1 MDHGAGSS
9 GAASPEHARTSSW
22 GGPGARAELR
32 RIAEDARL
40 RAGFEVGAVEV
51 LRPDGF
57 LELVA
62 FCGRPEDRTVMG
74 GSFSLAHAMRVF
86 REGSRYGD
94 FAFLGEEDMAPDL
107 QDALRGYGYVPALP
121 DTDDP
126 DAWRPLDMLVGRVA
140 DDTGRLRA
148 LLHLDEPVGG
158 RRPPPEQ
165 LVLIA
170 ADLELLLQAVL
181 TTVDREDLSRQARLD
196 ETARDVARAAATRPD
211 RASLLASVRPVLQAG
226 FRAAELHVHLDG
238 TDGRDGTGAPDP
250 LPDRLRAALVAAA
263 RRGWRSRRVVVA
275 EPGRVWGDD
284 PLDHDH
290 RAEVTEHLRARGA
303 AELLVVPVGAGHEW
317 MGMLVVLRDGRSDRW
332 TEGESNAA
340 LGVGHDLGRALLSAR
355 SHERERELIAELQRL
370 DHYRAELVATVSHE
384 LKNPLGVILGHV
396 ELMDA
401 LPDLPGAARTSLAA
415 VARGAGRLSAVVD
428 DLLLLSRMGNPD
440 TPQVRA
446 PVDLVALLAEVVED
460 ESQRAGQAGV
470 TITTTPTGTAYDAGT
485 VAGDPEE
492 LLRLVGNLVSNAVKY
507 SRDGGRV
514 EVGLARVDEDVVLT
528 VADDGIGISE
538 ADRARLFTEFFRST
552 NPAALE
558 RPGTGLGL
566 AIVARIVDRHGGR
579 VEVDSELGS
588 GTTVAVTLPADV
600 SAGGR

>member
-1 MDHGAGSS
+1 
-9 GAASPEHARTSSW
+9 
-22 GGPGARAELR
+22 
-32 RIAEDARL
+32 
-40 RAGFEVGAVEV
+40 
-51 LRPDGF
+51 
-57 LELVA
+57 
-62 FCGRPEDRTVMG
+62 
-74 GSFSLAHAMRVF
+74 
-86 REGSRYGD
+86 
-94 FAFLGEEDMAPDL
+94 
-107 QDALRGYGYVPALP
+107 
-121 DTDDP
+121 
-126 DAWRPLDMLVGRVA
+126 
-140 DDTGRLRA
+140 
-148 LLHLDEPVGG
+148 
-158 RRPPPEQ
+158 
-165 LVLIA
+165 
-170 ADLELLLQAVL
+170 
-181 TTVDREDLSRQARLD
+181 
-196 ETARDVARAAATRPD
+196 
-211 RASLLASVRPVLQAG
+211 
-226 FRAAELHVHLDG
+226 
-238 TDGRDGTGAPDP
+238 
-250 LPDRLRAALVAAA
+250 
-263 RRGWRSRRVVVA
+263 VVVA

-290 RAEVTEHLRARGA
+290 RAEVTDHLRARGA

-370 DHYRAELVATVSHE
+370 DRYRAELVATVSHE

-401 LPDLPGAARTSLAA
+401 LPGLPGTARTSLAA

-440 TPQVRA
+440 TPLVRA

-460 ESQRAGQAGV
+460 ESQRAQQSGV
-470 TITTTPTGTAYDAGT
+470 TITSTTYDAAA

-492 LLRLVGNLVSNAVKY
+492 LHRLVGNLVSNAVKY

-514 EVGLARVDEDVVLT
+514 QVGLARVEDDVVLT

-538 ADRARLFTEFFRST
+538 SDRARLFTEFFRST

-566 AIVARIVDRHGGR
+566 AIVARIVARHGGR
-579 VEVDSELGS
+579 VEVDSQLGA
-588 GTTVAVTLPADV
+588 GTTVTVTLPVDT

>member
-1 MDHGAGSS
+1 MDRGVSAP
-9 GAASPEHARTSSW
+9 GAASPERARTSSW
-22 GGPGARAELR
+22 GGTGARAELR

-107 QDALRGYGYVPALP
+107 QDAIRGYGYVPSLP
-121 DTDDP
+121 DTGDP

-170 ADLELLLQAVL
+170 ADLELVLQAVL
-181 TTVDREDLSRQARLD
+181 ATVDREDLSRQARLD
-196 ETARDVARAAATRPD
+196 ETAREVARAAAIRPD
-211 RASLLASVRPVLQAG
+211 QASLLASVRPVLHAG

-238 TDGRDGTGAPDP
+238 ADGRDGTGGPDP
-250 LPDRLRAALVAAA
+250 LPDRLRDALVAAA

-290 RAEVTEHLRARGA
+290 RAEVTDHLRARGA

-370 DHYRAELVATVSHE
+370 DQYRAELVATVSHE

-401 LPDLPGAARTSLAA
+401 LPGLPGAARTSLAA

-440 TPQVRA
+440 TPLVRA
-446 PVDLVALLAEVVED
+446 SVDLAALLAEVVED
-460 ESQRAGQAGV
+460 ESQRAEQSGV
-470 TITTTPTGTAYDAGT
+470 TMTSTTYDAGA

-492 LLRLVGNLVSNAVKY
+492 LHRLVGNLVSNAVKY

-514 EVGLARVDEDVVLT
+514 QVALARVEGDVVLT

-538 ADRARLFTEFFRST
+538 TDRARLFTEFFRST

-566 AIVARIVDRHGGR
+566 AIVARIVARHGGR
-579 VEVDSELGS
+579 VEVDSELGT
-588 GTTVAVTLPADV
+588 GTTVTVTLPVEA

>member
-1 MDHGAGSS
+1 MDRGVSAP
-9 GAASPEHARTSSW
+9 GAASPERARTSSW
-22 GGPGARAELR
+22 GGTGARAELR

-107 QDALRGYGYVPALP
+107 QDAIRGYGYVPSLP
-121 DTDDP
+121 DTGDP

-170 ADLELLLQAVL
+170 ADLELVLQAVL
-181 TTVDREDLSRQARLD
+181 ATVDREDLSRQARLD
-196 ETARDVARAAATRPD
+196 ETAREVARAAAIRPD
-211 RASLLASVRPVLQAG
+211 QASLLASVRPVLHAG

-238 TDGRDGTGAPDP
+238 ADGRDGTGGPDP
-250 LPDRLRAALVAAA
+250 LPDRLRDALVAAA

-290 RAEVTEHLRARGA
+290 RAEVTDHLRARGA

-370 DHYRAELVATVSHE
+370 DQYRAELVATVSHE

-401 LPDLPGAARTSLAA
+401 LPGLPGAARTSLAA

-440 TPQVRA
+440 TPLVRA
-446 PVDLVALLAEVVED
+446 SVDLAALLAEVVED
-460 ESQRAGQAGV
+460 ESQRAEQSGV
-470 TITTTPTGTAYDAGT
+470 TMTSTTYDAGA

-492 LLRLVGNLVSNAVKY
+492 LHRLVGNLVSNAVKY

-514 EVGLARVDEDVVLT
+514 QVGLARVEGDVVLT

-538 ADRARLFTEFFRST
+538 TDRARLFTEFFRST

-566 AIVARIVDRHGGR
+566 AIVARIVARHGGR
-579 VEVDSELGS
+579 VEVDSELGT
-588 GTTVAVTLPADV
+588 GTTVTVTLPVDA

>member
-1 MDHGAGSS
+1 MDRGVSAP
-9 GAASPEHARTSSW
+9 GAASPERARTSSW
-22 GGPGARAELR
+22 GGTGARAELR

-107 QDALRGYGYVPALP
+107 QDAIRGYGYVPSLP
-121 DTDDP
+121 DTGDP

-170 ADLELLLQAVL
+170 ADLELVLQAVL
-181 TTVDREDLSRQARLD
+181 ATVDREDLSRQARLD
-196 ETARDVARAAATRPD
+196 ETAREVARAAAIRPD
-211 RASLLASVRPVLQAG
+211 QASLLASVRPVLHAG

-238 TDGRDGTGAPDP
+238 ADGRDGTGGPDP
-250 LPDRLRAALVAAA
+250 LPDRLRDALVAAA

-290 RAEVTEHLRARGA
+290 RAEVTDHLRARGA

-370 DHYRAELVATVSHE
+370 DQYRAELVATVSHE

-401 LPDLPGAARTSLAA
+401 LPGLPGAARTSLAA

-440 TPQVRA
+440 TPLVRA
-446 PVDLVALLAEVVED
+446 SVDLAALLAEVVED
-460 ESQRAGQAGV
+460 ESQRAEQSGV
-470 TITTTPTGTAYDAGT
+470 TMTSTTYDAGA

-492 LLRLVGNLVSNAVKY
+492 LHRLVGNLVSNAVKY

-514 EVGLARVDEDVVLT
+514 QVALARVEGDVVLT

-538 ADRARLFTEFFRST
+538 TDRARLFTEFFRST

-566 AIVARIVDRHGGR
+566 AIVARIVARHGGR
-579 VEVDSELGS
+579 VEVDSELGT
-588 GTTVAVTLPADV
+588 GTTVTVTLPVDA